1 MLEKNYCK
9 LYTALYL
16 KQVSFASYM
25 KDGNYMV
32 EYKDNDIV
40 ISDDNCYLNG
50 EECSIETI
58 ISMI

>member
-16 KQVSFASYM
+16 KQVTFASYM
-25 KDGNYMV
+25 KNGNYIV
-32 EYKDNDIV
+32 EYKDNVIV
-40 ISDDNCYLNG
+40 ISEDNCCLNG

-58 ISMI
+58 ISTL